1 MDMTHFLLAAAI
13 LFGASL
19 IQSMIG
25 FAFNLIAIPLLV
37 WSGFDLAQAV
47 AMTSIPIFVQ
57 LSLSGWQLRAYIV
70 PREIVRPAL
79 IRFLTLPAGIALL
92 GWINAADSATIKTFV
107 GIVLLAILLI
117 QHSVRFTPR
126 DDLHPLWD
134 WLAFGLSGLMLGMI
148 GMGGPPVVLWLMAH
162 DWHPK
167 RIRAFV
173 TALFWIAAPV
183 QIALLYAR
191 LGEESARAFGWGLL
205 LLPVVIVA
213 ALLGVRIGNTFDRAR
228 LQQAVTLFLFLTAIV
243 SIVSP
248 WLR

>member
-1 MDMTHFLLAAAI
+1 MI

-37 WSGFDLAQAV
+37 WSGFSLAQAI

-57 LSLSGWQLRAYIV
+57 LSLSGWQLRQDIV
-70 PREIVRPAL
+70 VREIVRPAL
-79 IRFLTLPAGIALL
+79 IRFLTLPLGIALL
-92 GWINAADSATIKTFV
+92 HRINTADTAIIKQFV
-107 GIVLLAILLI
+107 GGILLLVLLV
-117 QHSVRFTPR
+117 QHRVHFRPR
-126 DDLHPLWD
+126 ERLHPLWD
-134 WLAFGLSGLMLGMI
+134 LLAFGLSGLMLGMI

-162 DWHPK
+162 DWHPR

-173 TALFWIAAPV
+173 TALFWIASPV
-183 QIALLYAR
+183 QIALLYWQ
-191 LGEESARAFGWGLL
+191 LGEEASRAFVWGAT

-213 ALLGVRIGNTFDRAR
+213 SLLGVRIGDTFDRER
-228 LQQAVTLFLFLTAIV
+228 LKSAVTLFLFITAVV

-248 WLR
+248 YWS